1 MRIDVVTLFPR
12 ILEVIF
18 EESILRRAKE
28 KGLVEIHVWNLR
40 DFATDR
46 HRTVDDYPYGGGAGM
61 ILKPEPFF
69 RAIDRIQE
77 ETSKGPKEGEKHS
90 FKVIFMTPQG
100 VQYNQAMA
108 EALAKESHLVF
119 LCGHYRGVDERVVEA
134 LVDQEI
140 SIGDYILTGGE
151 LPAAVVIDSIVRLLP
166 GALGNFDSAENDS
179 FMSGLLDHPH
189 YTRPEV
195 FRGRRVPEV
204 LLSGHHAKIH
214 EWREKQALERTKK
227 RRPDLLAS
235 HLR

>member
-12 ILEVIF
+12 IFEVIF
-18 EESILRRAKE
+18 EESILRQAKE
-28 KGLVEIHVWNLR
+28 KGLVELHVWNLR

-46 HRTVDDYPYGGGAGM
+46 HRTVDDYPYGGGPGM

-69 RAIDRIQE
+69 RAIERIQE
-77 ETSKGPKEGEKHS
+77 ETPCDSKEEEKCS
-90 FKVIFMTPQG
+90 FKVIFMSPQG

-108 EALAKESHLVF
+108 ETLSKEPHLVF
-119 LCGHYRGVDERVVEA
+119 LCGHYRGVDERVIEA
-134 LVDQEI
+134 LVDEEI

-166 GALGNFDSAENDS
+166 GVLGNFDSAEKDS

-189 YTRPEV
+189 YTRPEI

-204 LLSGHHAKIH
+204 LLSGHHAKIQ

-235 HLR
+235 RLR

>member
-18 EESILRRAKE
+18 EDSILRRAKE
-28 KGLVEIHVWNLR
+28 KGLVDLHVWNLR

-46 HRTVDDYPYGGGAGM
+46 HRTVDDYPYGGGPGM

-69 RAIDRIQE
+69 RAVERIRE
-77 ETSKGPKEGEKHS
+77 EATERPKERKKHP

-100 VQYNQAMA
+100 GQYNQAMA
-108 EALAKESHLVF
+108 EALSKESHLVF
-119 LCGHYRGVDERVVEA
+119 LCGHYRGVDERVIEG

-151 LPAAVVIDSIVRLLP
+151 LPVAVVIDSIVRLLP
-166 GALGNFDSAENDS
+166 GALGNFDSAEKDS

-189 YTRPEV
+189 YTRPEE
-195 FRGRRVPEV
+195 FQGRRVPEV

-214 EWREKQALERTKK
+214 EWREQQAFERTKK

-235 HLR
+235 RLR